1 VENSNINLKNKIKL
15 RTYSET
21 ISNLPKILKKNYI
34 QIEKFEKCKNLISSR
49 LSLEYIMKQFYIIEN
64 YFKNFVDETEICKRD
79 FLFDPDQK
87 IPYKNLS
94 LPMMNDKMDSGKY
107 LANLELNLAGG
118 PDKSQFALQS
128 TTLNK
133 LQLN

>member
-34 QIEKFEKCKNLISSR
+34 QIEKCKKCKNLISSR

-79 FLFDPDQK
+79 FLFDPAQK
-87 IPYKNLS
+87 IPYENFS

-107 LANLELNLAGG
+107 LANLESNLAGG
-118 PDKSQFALQS
+118 HDKSQFALQS
-128 TTLNK
+128 STLNK